1 MLENLDTPF
10 DDVLWNMLD
19 ACALGNKVAELVWQV
34 VDTTTGP
41 RLDLRAIKPKPRRM
55 VAFVVD
61 PFMNIVGIAGQ
72 QANSMGL
79 GLPSPGAYIA
89 NPQYL
94 LPREKFAVLT
104 FRPENNDPRGTSL
117 LRAAYDPWVRKRQ
130 VLPEYVKYLAQ
141 FATPGLIG
149 TVGPDADDAPDPDKP
164 EQTITPEEALAR
176 TLSSFANS
184 VAIALP
190 DGTQV
195 KVVESQGEGAA
206 ILNALAHCD
215 QQIVVGILAQTLATM
230 EGEHQ
235 ARAAAMVH
243 LEVLDTVVRQAKKSV
258 VRMIR
263 SDILR
268 QWVLYNWGPTY
279 LPLVPRC
286 TLTSTEQRQK
296 PALMQA
302 VSQLI
307 TAGFFQPD
315 QYPALDEMLGSP
327 PRDLAILQQ
336 TIVAQ
341 QAAALAAAAPAP
353 APTTEPPADAG
364 NPTGAP
370 ADQPPAAA
378 PAA

>member
-1 MLENLDTPF
+1 
-10 DDVLWNMLD
+10 
-19 ACALGNKVAELVWQV
+19 
-34 VDTTTGP
+34 
-41 RLDLRAIKPKPRRM
+41 M